1 MEIKGTTWIVI
12 RLEDGSGELS
22 PVIDDTTL
30 TMLYDGERVS
40 GTAGCNNYF
49 GAASIGEKVEF
60 GQLGSTMMMC
70 QEPEGLMEQEQRFLS
85 HLGTTD
91 TITSEGERLQL
102 RSGETV
108 LIEMAPLLLSL
119 SGTWSLLSYNNG
131 REAMVSI
138 LNDTE
143 ITALFEEGR
152 LRGHSGCNRYT
163 TTYQTDGGSVSI
175 PPPVGT
181 RMLCQQPDGLMEQ
194 ESRYLQLLPSA
205 TTYLIRDGRHLELFD
220 SEGMRILQ
228 YARV

>member
-1 MEIKGTTWIVI
+1 MDITGLTWIAI

-22 PVIDDTTL
+22 PVIEGTTL
-30 TMLYDGERVS
+30 TMVYDGERVS

-49 GAASIGEKVEF
+49 GSATIGEKVEF

-85 HLGTTD
+85 HLGKTD
-91 TITSEGERLQL
+91 KATSEADHLQL
-102 RSGETV
+102 RSGGTILVE
-108 LIEMAPLLLSL
+108 LAPLLVGL
-119 SGTWSLLSYNNG
+119 SGAWSLLSYNNG
-131 REAMVSI
+131 RQAMVSI

-143 ITALFEEGR
+143 ITALFEDGR

-163 TTYQTDGGSVSI
+163 TTYQTDGGLVSI

-181 RMLCQQPDGLMEQ
+181 RMLCQEPEGLMDQ
-194 ESRYLQLLPSA
+194 ETRYLELLPSA

-220 SEGMRILQ
+220 SEGSRILQ
-228 YARV
+228 YARD

>member
-85 HLGTTD
+85 HLGKTD
-91 TITSEGERLQL
+91 TITWEGEHLQL

-108 LIEMAPLLLSL
+108 LIEMAPLLLGL
-119 SGTWSLLSYNNG
+119 SGAWSLLSYNNG